1 MKGLFYKEARSLWH
15 FGKTY
20 LLMLVIFLGLALYQ
34 STDSSGGAVW
44 MLYPIFFAGTLPAS
58 LIGDDE
64 KSGWLTYCDTLPVT
78 RRQIVTVKYVASAAL
93 TAAIVVLALLIG
105 ALAGRL
111 AVTGGAAAP
120 LPMLV
125 PLLLAV
131 GLGVPALM
139 YPVMFRFGATK
150 GRAVYV
156 AVVMVAAATC
166 AVLMTSE
173 SVSGALDALPILP
186 VIAAAAVVFIGS
198 WALSVKWFEGREL

>member
-64 KSGWLTYCDTLPVT
+64 KSGWLTYCDTLPIG
-78 RRQIVTVKYVASAAL
+78 RRQIVAVKYVASAAL

-120 LPMLV
+120 LPILV

-150 GRAVYV
+150 GRAVYI

-186 VIAAAAVVFIGS
+186 VIAAAAAVFIGS

>member
-1 MKGLFYKEARSLWH
+1 MKGLFYKEARCLWH

-64 KSGWLTYCDTLPVT
+64 KSGWQSCCDTLPIG
-78 RRQIVTVKYVASAAL
+78 RRQLVAAKYVTSAVLTALIITLVLLISAL
-93 TAAIVVLALLIG
+93 TGQPTVAGGTAVPLSTLI
-105 ALAGRL
+105 
-111 AVTGGAAAP
+111 
-120 LPMLV
+120 

-139 YPVMFRFGATK
+139 FPVMFKFGATK
-150 GRAVYV
+150 GRAVYI
-156 AVVMVAAATC
+156 AVVMIASATC
-166 AVLMTSE
+166 GVLMASE
-173 SVSGALDALPILP
+173 SVRGVLTVLPILP
-186 VIAAAAVVFIGS
+186 VIIITLAIFVGS
-198 WALSVKWFEGREL
+198 WALSVKWFKAREL

>member
-64 KSGWLTYCDTLPVT
+64 KSGWLTYCDTLPIG
-78 RRQIVTVKYVASAAL
+78 RRQIVAVKYVASAAL

-105 ALAGRL
+105 ALAGRF

-150 GRAVYV
+150 GRAVYM

-186 VIAAAAVVFIGS
+186 VIVAAAAVFIGS

>member
-1 MKGLFYKEARSLWH
+1 MKGLFYKEARCLWH

-64 KSGWLTYCDTLPVT
+64 KNGWLTYCDTLPIG
-78 RRQIVTVKYVASAAL
+78 RRQIVAVKYVASAAL

-120 LPMLV
+120 LPVLV

-150 GRAVYV
+150 GRAVYM

-186 VIAAAAVVFIGS
+186 VIVAAAAVFIGS

>member
-1 MKGLFYKEARSLWH
+1 MKGLFYKEARCLWH

-120 LPMLV
+120 MPMLV

-150 GRAVYV
+150 GRAVYM

-186 VIAAAAVVFIGS
+186 VIVAAAAMFIGS

>member
-20 LLMLVIFLGLALYQ
+20 LLILVIFLGLALYQ

-150 GRAVYV
+150 GRAVYM

-186 VIAAAAVVFIGS
+186 VIVAAAAVFIGS

>member
-1 MKGLFYKEARSLWH
+1 MIAINAKKNSLI
-15 FGKTY
+15 Y
-20 LLMLVIFLGLALYQ
+20 LL
-34 STDSSGGAVW
+34 
-44 MLYPIFFAGTLPAS
+44 
-58 LIGDDE
+58 
-64 KSGWLTYCDTLPVT
+64 
-78 RRQIVTVKYVASAAL
+78 
-93 TAAIVVLALLIG
+93 
-105 ALAGRL
+105 
-111 AVTGGAAAP
+111 
-120 LPMLV
+120 LV

-150 GRAVYV
+150 GRAVYM

-186 VIAAAAVVFIGS
+186 VIVAAAAVFIGS

>member
-1 MKGLFYKEARSLWH
+1 MKGLFYKEARCLWQY
-15 FGKTY
+15 GKTY

-44 MLYPIFFAGTLPAS
+44 MLYPVFFVGSLPAS
-58 LIGDDE
+58 LLSADE
-64 KSGWLTYCDTLPVT
+64 KDGWLTYCDTLPIG
-78 RRQIVTVKYVASAAL
+78 RRQIVAVKYVASAAL

-105 ALAGRL
+105 ALTGQPTVAGGT
-111 AVTGGAAAP
+111 AVP
-120 LPMLV
+120 LSILI

-150 GRAVYV
+150 GRAVYM

-186 VIAAAAVVFIGS
+186 VIAAAAAVFIGS

>member
-78 RRQIVTVKYVASAAL
+78 RRQIVAVKYVASAAL

-105 ALAGRL
+105 ALAGRF

-120 LPMLV
+120 LPVLV

-150 GRAVYV
+150 GRAVYM

-186 VIAAAAVVFIGS
+186 VIVAAAAMFIGS